1 MKEVNRAT
9 LRQLSQLKAPGGC
22 PSIAALG
29 EFLDGKGP
37 PGERQSRETH
47 LRSCP
52 SCLNRLID
60 LQELAVLQKEGEE
73 PSRDLVETVKQLVPT
88 QEPRKEAAPSLVK
101 QMAATLSTA
110 WETFLEWTTPR
121 FFGEVAAAVATALFL
136 LVIGT
141 NVFRQEPL
149 SNGQEQTPSLTDFST
164 TERKVLTSLS
174 AAPADTSG
182 LQQIVETL
190 AKFPAPPQP
199 EETRGEKNVQ
209 IYKKAVAATVLIRTD
224 SGLGS
229 GSVISDRGEVLTNWH
244 VIQGANRIMV
254 YLRSAKEGTPDQEL
268 AFTAVPIK
276 VDRAADLALLQI
288 QNPPADLQPLP
299 LGNREEIEIGQ
310 DVHAIGHPQG
320 EAWSYTTG
328 DISWISPPDYEWGEG
343 NRGTVIK
350 TGASLNP
357 GNSGGPLLNDQAQ
370 IVGVNTFIKE
380 GEGRNYA
387 VAVDMIKS
395 FLQKPTSEPASSPSR
410 PGLTAPPS
418 LRPTTW
424 PFGPPAYRAE
434 SFGKHIIGVYVEA
447 RVPPPDVWMVYR
459 DLSAQQPSYGA
470 KSSEGA
476 GQIDTVVLGAD
487 PQWQALVHYF
497 DTNCDGLIDLVG
509 YDAQGVG
516 TPERFSPP
524 PEPLRLAGLAGELVT
539 ALQDGTIPYPQLRL
553 CR

>member
-1 MKEVNRAT
+1 V
-9 LRQLSQLKAPGGC
+9 
-22 PSIAALG
+22 LG

-37 PGERQSRETH
+37 LGERQSLEIH

-52 SCLNRLID
+52 SCLNRYID

-73 PSRDLVETVKQLVPT
+73 PSRDLVETVKQLVPMP
-88 QEPRKEAAPSLVK
+88 EPRKEATPSLVK
-101 QMAATLSTA
+101 QMAATLAAA
-110 WETFLEWTTPR
+110 WETLLEWTTPR
-121 FFGEVAAAVATALFL
+121 FFGEVTAAVATALFL
-136 LVIGT
+136 VVIGT

-149 SNGQEQTPSLTDFST
+149 SNGQERTPSLTDFST
-164 TERKVLTSLS
+164 TERKVLASLS
-174 AAPADTSG
+174 AAPADVSG

-209 IYKKAVAATVLIRTD
+209 TYKKAVAATVLIRTD

-229 GSVISDRGEVLTNWH
+229 GSIISDRGEVLTNWH
-244 VIQGANRIMV
+244 VVQGANRIMV
-254 YLRSAKEGTPDQEL
+254 YLRSAKEGTPDREL

-276 VDRAADLALLQI
+276 VDRTSDLALVQI

-299 LGNREEIEIGQ
+299 LGNREDIEIGQ

-328 DISWISPPDYEWGEG
+328 DISWISPPDYEWGGE

-370 IVGVNTFIKE
+370 IIGVNTFIKE

-395 FLQKPTSEPASSPSR
+395 FLQKPAGEPPSPPSR
-410 PGLTAPPS
+410 PSPVPS
-418 LRPTTW
+418 LHPT
-424 PFGPPAYRAE
+424 PGLGSSAYRAE
-434 SFGKHIIGVYVEA
+434 SFGKQIIGVYIDA
-447 RVPPPDVWMVYR
+447 RVPPPDAWMVYR
-459 DLSAQQPSYGA
+459 GLSGEQPSYGA
-470 KSSEGA
+470 KSSRGS
-476 GQIDTVVLGAD
+476 GQIDTVVLGED
-487 PQWQALVHYF
+487 PKWQALVHYF
-497 DTNCDGLIDLVG
+497 DTNCDGLVDLIG
-509 YDAQGVG
+509 HDARGG
-516 TPERFSPP
+516 GPPERYSPP
-524 PEPLRLAGLAGELVT
+524 PKPLHLATLASELVT
-539 ALQDGTIPYPQLRL
+539 AFQDGTIPYPQLRL
-553 CR
+553 CH

>member
-1 MKEVNRAT
+1 MKEVNRTVLQQFA
-9 LRQLSQLKAPGGC
+9 QMKVPGGC
-22 PSIAALG
+22 PSIAVLG
-29 EFLDGKGP
+29 EFLDGKGLP
-37 PGERQSRETH
+37 ERQSLEIH

-73 PSRDLVETVKQLVPT
+73 PSRGLVEAVKQMVPM

-101 QMAATLSTA
+101 QIAATLSTA
-110 WETFLEWTTPR
+110 WETLLEWTTPR

-136 LVIGT
+136 IVIGS
-141 NVFRQEPL
+141 NVLQQELPPPGQGTALPL
-149 SNGQEQTPSLTDFST
+149 ADFST
-164 TERKVLTSLS
+164 TERKLLTSLS

-209 IYKKAVAATVLIRTD
+209 TYKKAVAATVLIRTD

-244 VIQGANRIMV
+244 VIQGANRITV
-254 YLRSAKEGTPDQEL
+254 YLRSPKEGTPDREL

-288 QNPPADLQPLP
+288 QNPPADLRPLP
-299 LGNREEIEIGQ
+299 LGNREDIEIGQ
-310 DVHAIGHPQG
+310 DVHAIGHPGG

-328 DISWISPPDYEWGEG
+328 DISWISPPNYEWEKG

-387 VAVDMIKS
+387 VAVDVIKS
-395 FLQKPTSEPASSPSR
+395 FLQKPTSESTPSPSR
-410 PGLTAPPS
+410 PGLTAPSVPTPRPS
-418 LRPTTW
+418 PG
-424 PFGPPAYRAE
+424 FGPPAYRAE

-459 DLSAQQPSYGA
+459 DLSKQQPAYGA
-470 KSSEGA
+470 KSSRGS

-487 PQWQALVHYF
+487 PRWQALVHYF
-497 DTNCDGLIDLVG
+497 DTNCDGLVDLIG
-509 YDAQGVG
+509 YDVQGAG
-516 TPERFSPP
+516 MPERYSPP
-524 PEPLRLAGLAGELVT
+524 PEPLHIATLASELVA
-539 ALQDGTIPYPQLRL
+539 ALQGGTIPYPQLRV